1 MTSVRPAGGDD
12 LTAIATQYADLH
24 REQWTA
30 SPQLRPDGDR
40 EPDWP
45 GEVRAALDDP
55 AAHLFVAEADGQ
67 LIGTVRVEFAER
79 PFFRIAEV
87 HRLYVRPEWRRRGVA
102 SELMRVAEAT
112 AREGGAAEVRLTV
125 LAGNE
130 AALRFYR
137 IGQYHHFATR
147 LAKRL
152 G

>member
-1 MTSVRPAGGDD
+1 MTSVRPASEDD
-12 LTAIATQYADLH
+12 LPAIARQYADLH

-40 EPDWP
+40 EPDWL

-55 AAHLFVAEADGQ
+55 ATHLVVAETDGQ

-102 SELMRVAEAT
+102 SELMRVAETT
-112 AREGGAAEVRLTV
+112 ARDGGAAEVRLTV

-130 AALRFYR
+130 PAMQFYDVR
-137 IGQYHHFATR
+137 DYRHFATR